1 MMRSY
6 FWLRRFAVWS
16 FAMMVVAPLGGCGYQ
31 FVGES
36 SLLPKEARTI
46 YVEPFVNRSRDV
58 GLDKELTTALRGEFY
73 RRGQLKIVDSAEQ
86 ADVIL
91 SGVIRCY
98 SECPGARVLSANSN
112 DEVLQ
117 YDSLLIMD
125 VTLRRREPNEILWRG
140 QGVRL
145 NQVYAGS
152 RAAVVTTSSA
162 FQSTTTLNSRDV
174 SQLTDIQLTE
184 LDRRAVRDRLME
196 QFARE
201 LHQRVTE
208 MF

>member
-1 MMRSY
+1 MQQIRLLWCFSV
-6 FWLRRFAVWS
+6 LSIGLATFAT
-16 FAMMVVAPLGGCGYQ
+16 LGGCGYQ

-36 SLLPKEARTI
+36 SLLPKEAKTM

-58 GLDKELTTALRGEFY
+58 GIEKELTTALRGEFY
-73 RRGQLKIVDSAEQ
+73 RRGQLKVVESSEQ

-91 SGVIRCY
+91 SGVIR
-98 SECPGARVLSANSN
+98 SLDSSVATVNRE

-117 YDSLLIMD
+117 YESVLILD

-145 NQVYAGS
+145 NQVYGGS
-152 RAAVVTTSSA
+152 RSAVVTTSSA
-162 FQSTTTLNSRDV
+162 FRTGTLNALDV
-174 SQLTDIQLTE
+174 RRMTDIQLTE
-184 LDRRAVRDRLME
+184 AERRVVRDQLME
-196 QFARE
+196 QFAKE
-201 LHQRVTE
+201 LHQRVME

>member
-6 FWLRRFAVWS
+6 FWLSRFAVWL
-16 FAMMVVAPLGGCGYQ
+16 FAMMTVAPLGGCGYQ

-73 RRGQLKIVDSAEQ
+73 RRGQLKIVESAEQ
-86 ADVIL
+86 ADLIL
-91 SGVIRCY
+91 SGVIR
-98 SECPGARVLSANSN
+98 SLDSTVASVNRD

-117 YDSLLIMD
+117 YESLLIMD

-162 FQSTTTLNSRDV
+162 FRTGTLNSTDV

-184 LDRRAVRDRLME
+184 LDRRAIRDRLME

>member
-1 MMRSY
+1 MMI
-6 FWLRRFAVWS
+6 
-16 FAMMVVAPLGGCGYQ
+16 VAPLGGCGYQ

>member
-6 FWLRRFAVWS
+6 FWLSRFAVWL
-16 FAMMVVAPLGGCGYQ
+16 FAMMTVAPLGGCGYQ

-73 RRGQLKIVDSAEQ
+73 RRGQLKIVESAEQ
-86 ADVIL
+86 ADLIL
-91 SGVIRCY
+91 SGVIR
-98 SECPGARVLSANSN
+98 SLDSTVASVNRD

-117 YDSLLIMD
+117 YESLLIMD

-152 RAAVVTTSSA
+152 RAAVVTTSSE
-162 FQSTTTLNSRDV
+162 FFTGTLNASDV
-174 SQLTDIQLTE
+174 RQMTDIQLTE
-184 LDRRAVRDRLME
+184 FERRTTGRDRLME

>member
-6 FWLRRFAVWS
+6 FWLSRFAVWL
-16 FAMMVVAPLGGCGYQ
+16 FAMMTVAPLGGCGYQ

-86 ADVIL
+86 ADLIL
-91 SGVIRCY
+91 SGVIR
-98 SECPGARVLSANSN
+98 SLDSTVASVNQD

-162 FQSTTTLNSRDV
+162 FRTRTFNSTDV
-174 SQLTDIQLTE
+174 SQLTDIQQTE
-184 LDRRAVRDRLME
+184 VDRRATRDRLME

>member
-6 FWLRRFAVWS
+6 FWLSRFAVWL
-16 FAMMVVAPLGGCGYQ
+16 FAMMTVAPLGGCGYQ

-46 YVEPFVNRSRDV
+46 YVEPFVNRSRNV

-73 RRGQLKIVDSAEQ
+73 RRGQLKIVESAEQ
-86 ADVIL
+86 ADLIL
-91 SGVIRCY
+91 SGVIR
-98 SECPGARVLSANSN
+98 SLDSTVASVNQD

-117 YDSLLIMD
+117 YESLLIMD

-162 FQSTTTLNSRDV
+162 FQSTGTLNSTDV
-174 SQLTDIQLTE
+174 SRLTDIQLTE
-184 LDRRAVRDRLME
+184 LDRRAIRDRLME

-201 LHQRVTE
+201 LYQRVTE

>member
-6 FWLRRFAVWS
+6 FWLSRFAVWL
-16 FAMMVVAPLGGCGYQ
+16 FAMMTVAPLGGCGYQ

-86 ADVIL
+86 ADLIL
-91 SGVIRCY
+91 SGVIR
-98 SECPGARVLSANSN
+98 SLDSTVASVNQD